1 MLSVEGRHS
10 VLANINCQ
18 PDGMKKHLGG
28 GLWPSLWG
36 LVLIVLIVEDRT
48 ILTV

>member
-1 MLSVEGRHS
+1 MLSIEGRHS
-10 VLANINCQ
+10 VLVNINCQ
-18 PDGMKKHLGG
+18 PDGMKKRLGG

-36 LVLIVLIVEDRT
+36 LVLIVLVDVGRP